1 MANKEVRIGVVGTG
15 GWANSG
21 HMVVYQQHPQV
32 KLVGG
37 CDIDPLRAEESA

>member
-21 HMVVYQQHPQV
+21 HMVVYQQHPGSNWLAFV
-32 KLVGG
+32 ILTLY
-37 CDIDPLRAEESA
+37 CRRIR